1 MKNTVAIIL
10 ARGGSKGIPKKN
22 IIDFCGKP
30 LLAWSIIQAINVK
43 EISKVWVSSDNDEFL
58 KIARKYGAGT
68 IKRPKHIA
76 TSTSSP
82 VLGWLHAI
90 QHIEKIGKNVDGVV
104 ALQPTSPV
112 RESLDISKGIKK
124 FYRSKYDS
132 IFSASE
138 IGDFFIWQK
147 INGRYKSVNYNY
159 HHRPRRQEFP
169 KQYVE
174 NGSFYIFKPQ
184 IIKKIKNQLGGKIG
198 ITTMEFWKIFEIDSV
213 EDKIFCELIMKN
225 YLLQRSKV

>member
-1 MKNTVAIIL
+1 M
-10 ARGGSKGIPKKN
+10 
-22 IIDFCGKP
+22 
-30 LLAWSIIQAINVK
+30 
-43 EISKVWVSSDNDEFL
+43 
-58 KIARKYGAGT
+58 
-68 IKRPKHIA
+68 
-76 TSTSSP
+76 
-82 VLGWLHAI
+82 
-90 QHIEKIGKNVDGVV
+90 
-104 ALQPTSPV
+104 
-112 RESLDISKGIKK
+112 DISKGIKK

-147 INGRYKSVNYNY
+147 VNGRYRSVNYNY

-198 ITTMEFWKIFEIDSV
+198 ITTMEFWKIFEIDSM

>member
-132 IFSASE
+132 IFSAETVFVTAHNSVSLGSRFAASAASR
-138 IGDFFIWQK
+138 ILSWIVRNFIET
-147 INGRYKSVNYNY
+147 SVLL
-159 HHRPRRQEFP
+159 FI
-169 KQYVE
+169 VF
-174 NGSFYIFKPQ
+174 G
-184 IIKKIKNQLGGKIG
+184 
-198 ITTMEFWKIFEIDSV
+198 
-213 EDKIFCELIMKN
+213 KIFCNPAFTKP
-225 YLLQRSKV
+225 

>member
-90 QHIEKIGKNVDGVV
+90 QHIEKIGN
-104 ALQPTSPV
+104 
-112 RESLDISKGIKK
+112 
-124 FYRSKYDS
+124 
-132 IFSASE
+132 
-138 IGDFFIWQK
+138 W
-147 INGRYKSVNYNY
+147 
-159 HHRPRRQEFP
+159 
-169 KQYVE
+169 
-174 NGSFYIFKPQ
+174 
-184 IIKKIKNQLGGKIG
+184 
-198 ITTMEFWKIFEIDSV
+198 TTWE
-213 EDKIFCELIMKN
+213 
-225 YLLQRSKV
+225 